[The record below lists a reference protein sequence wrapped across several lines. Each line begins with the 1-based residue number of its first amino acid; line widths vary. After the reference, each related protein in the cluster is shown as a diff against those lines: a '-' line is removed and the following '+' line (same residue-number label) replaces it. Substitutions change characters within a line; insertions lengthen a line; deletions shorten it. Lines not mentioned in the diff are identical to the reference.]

1 MKLGN
6 KIKNYNALVEQY
18 KLAVTMA
25 DKISDRRA
33 TTNNFF
39 LTLNVGVVSINGI
52 FNDKFTLL
60 LHIVAISVCA
70 VWFLLLKNYKKL
82 NNIKFRIINDIE
94 KELPKNIM
102 AYEWHLLQ
110 QEKRKTFSSYEK
122 LMPIIFILFYALL
135 LLYNYLPYLECL
147 RVCFIQLLLHQ

>member
-18 KLAVTMA
+18 KLAIMMA

-39 LTLNVGVVSINGI
+39 LTLNVGIVSINGI

-60 LHIVAISVCA
+60 LHIVAISICA
-70 VWFLLLKNYKKL
+70 VWFLLLENYKKL
-82 NNIKFRIINDIE
+82 NNVKFKIINDIE

-102 AYEWHLLQ
+102 TYEWYLLQ
-110 QEKRKTFSSYEK
+110 QEKHKTFSGYEK
-122 LMPIIFILFYALL
+122 WIPIIFILFYMISLL
-135 LLYNYLPYLECL
+135 CNYLPYLECL
-147 RVCFIQLLLHQ
+147 KVCFIQPLLHQ

>member
-39 LTLNVGVVSINGI
+39 
-52 FNDKFTLL
+52 
-60 LHIVAISVCA
+60 
-70 VWFLLLKNYKKL
+70 
-82 NNIKFRIINDIE
+82 
-94 KELPKNIM
+94 
-102 AYEWHLLQ
+102 
-110 QEKRKTFSSYEK
+110 FS
-122 LMPIIFILFYALL
+122 
-135 LLYNYLPYLECL
+135 
-147 RVCFIQLLLHQ
+147 H